1 MEISFSRFDA
11 PSQISHSGQ
20 TSPPTPSKSQT
31 LAPHIES
38 VLPKFLKGQTIFILT
53 LSRVR
58 SSPRSSSI
66 EIDFNGYSADQI
78 ADLRAR
84 LLLLNETPSIHEK
97 NHLSQKIGR
106 AVQQG

>member
-1 MEISFSRFDA
+1 MEISSSRFDA

-38 VLPKFLKGQTIFILT
+38 VLPKFLKGKTIFILT

-58 SSPRSSSI
+58 SSQRSSSI
-66 EIDFNGYSADQI
+66 EIDFNGYSVDKI
-78 ADLRAR
+78 AELRAR
-84 LLLLNETPSIHEK
+84 F
-97 NHLSQKIGR
+97 
-106 AVQQG
+106 